1 MRAATAAGVALCC
14 ASLYAAPALAH
25 LGGFISL
32 PDFDAPVGLVVT
44 SEPSVALEWRDVNLD
59 PTGVFHFT
67 YQQDGLPATPTPD
80 PALRDGVEFGSVA
93 VTDLANTMDWDLSA
107 VPSGAWHI
115 VAEAVDPP
123 LCPAFRVAPTVVV
136 VRRAGEPMPLGALF
150 YAPFRKQLVTE
161 DVASLDLRA
170 VSETAPTVTI
180 EYGVL
185 DPILVDV
192 GPPEPCTEQPCPIS
206 CPTVDRAFVSRG
218 VLVTDAPLSADPDA
232 GPARWRLLYDWDAA
246 QVPEGNYELRADLR
260 TAEGL
265 TLTVYSGSG
274 VTVRD
279 PEPVVDDTPEAD
291 EPRPDIEISESPS
304 SDSETAAPEVT
315 DLASPDGASEAS
327 APSPAPA
334 GGGCGSAGPSS
345 SALALAVV
353 LLALTA
359 GRRRARRPGLD
370 PPSWRQSAA

>member
-1 MRAATAAGVALCC
+1 LRAATAAGVALCC

-93 VTDLANTMDWDLSA
+93 VTDLANAMDWDLSA

-136 VRRAGEPMPLGALF
+136 VRREGEPMPLGALF

-232 GPARWRLLYDWDAA
+232 GAARWAAPLRLGRRAGPRGQLRAARGPPHGRGPDADRLLGQRRD
-246 QVPEGNYELRADLR
+246 RA
-260 TAEGL
+260 
-265 TLTVYSGSG
+265 
-274 VTVRD
+274 
-279 PEPVVDDTPEAD
+279 
-291 EPRPDIEISESPS
+291 RP
-304 SDSETAAPEVT
+304 
-315 DLASPDGASEAS
+315 
-327 APSPAPA
+327 
-334 GGGCGSAGPSS
+334 
-345 SALALAVV
+345 
-353 LLALTA
+353 
-359 GRRRARRPGLD
+359 RARRRRYARGRRAAPRHRDQRVAVERFGDHGPGGHRPRAAGRGVRGVGPR
-370 PPSWRQSAA
+370 PPRRRVAGVAAPAVARRR